1 MPIVVGVNVDA
12 DMIPSLSRP
21 TEVLLNRNAI
31 ATDAKNFP
39 AHDAAWH
46 YLHAPD
52 GSYCN
57 GKGPLSDAR
66 VVILGAPFEKD
77 GLSGFGYS
85 MALLRYDADGKVIPA
100 NSSRYN
106 ANCVW
111 TIRREEKPV
120 TIGAGCVKANGR
132 AMQCVPVGKARA
144 TFTVGND
151 GTITA
156 QFDCGGTLYG
166 AYAISA
172 LICADGAP
180 LQ

>member
-1 MPIVVGVNVDA
+1 MPFIVGVNVDA

-21 TEVLLNRNAI
+21 TEALLNRDAI
-31 ATDAKNFP
+31 STDAKNFP

-57 GKGPLSDAR
+57 GKGPLADAR
-66 VVILGAPFEKD
+66 VFILGAPFEKD

-106 ANCVW
+106 GNSVW
-111 TIRREEKPV
+111 TIRLSEKPV

-132 AMQCVPVGKARA
+132 AMQCVPVGKART
-144 TFTVGND
+144 TFTVCAD

-156 QFDCGGTLYG
+156 EYDCGGTLYG
-166 AYAISA
+166 IYAVSA
-172 LICADGAP
+172 LVRADGTP
-180 LQ
+180 FK